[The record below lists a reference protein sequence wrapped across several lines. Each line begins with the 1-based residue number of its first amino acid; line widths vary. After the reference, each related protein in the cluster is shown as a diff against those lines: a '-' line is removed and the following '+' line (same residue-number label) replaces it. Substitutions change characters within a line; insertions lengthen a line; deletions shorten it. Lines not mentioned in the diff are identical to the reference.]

1 MPEEAQ
7 VLRRASLLRC
17 DWQACLQKAWGLDG
31 QVAEQIGSPSVQPGL
46 GEPLRH
52 DIVPVSASWA
62 RDHLMAYLSGK
73 WFLKRGL
80 KIEVLTQPKLPISG
94 DLLQMV
100 LF

>member
-1 MPEEAQ
+1 MSG
-7 VLRRASLLRC
+7 RRVSRR
-17 DWQACLQKAWGLDG
+17 QEAWGLDG
-31 QVAEQIGSPSVQPGL
+31 QVAEHIGSPSVQPGP

-52 DIVPVSASWA
+52 DIAPVSASWA
-62 RDHLMAYLSGK
+62 LDHLMAYLSGK

-80 KIEVLTQPKLPISG
+80 RFEVLAQPKLPISG